1 MQDFPDAL
9 VVSFGDLTAKWQS
22 LELRTFKSFCHPISP

>member
-1 MQDFPDAL
+1 MQGFPDAL

-22 LELRTFKSFCHPISP
+22 LELRSFKSFRLPISP